1 MTMTEDKP
9 TTNSPKTLQ
18 VSMTPED
25 VLAEQIQA
33 IEVHDGDLIVIEV
46 REDISMAQIR
56 AFRRTV
62 WDYGQKFDWEKRR
75 ILAIVVPKNTVE
87 VTRLSTGR
95 LDALEQ
101 RLRDLENRVGCI
113 DNTGSDPEA
122 QPEGKETAKT

>member
-1 MTMTEDKP
+1 MTEDKP
-9 TTNSPKTLQ
+9 TTNSPKTVQ

-46 REDISMAQIR
+46 REDVTPVHLR
-56 AFRRTV
+56 AFRREV
-62 WDYGQKFDWEKRR
+62 WNYGQKYDWEARR

-113 DNTGSDPEA
+113 DNTGFDPEA
-122 QPEGKETAKT
+122 HE